1 MTVAELLE
9 VLRITKQSLS
19 RVLKQLIDTGHVVQA
34 TGQHDRRHRKLYPT
48 KSGRQLTL
56 ALALPQSRRIAR
68 ALEDC
73 AQQDR
78 KVIERFSITWSI
90 PSAGRRST
98 SFLPPLIELIQKRI
112 HAGSE

>member
-34 TGQHDRRHRKLYPT
+34 TGLHDRRHRKLYPT

-68 ALEDC
+68 ALEGC
-73 AQQDR
+73 TPQDR
-78 KVIERFSITWSI
+78 EAIERFIIWSI
-90 PSAGRRST
+90 PKGGRRSMN
-98 SFLPPLIELIQKRI
+98 FLPVPVMIR
-112 HAGSE
+112 A